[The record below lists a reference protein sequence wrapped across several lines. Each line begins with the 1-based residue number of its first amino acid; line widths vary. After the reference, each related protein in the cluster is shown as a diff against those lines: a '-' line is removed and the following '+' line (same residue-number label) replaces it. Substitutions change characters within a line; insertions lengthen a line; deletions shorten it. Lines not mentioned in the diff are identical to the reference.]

1 VYDTNTWGITEPRG
15 EQILPASAIDLV
27 FAPLLVFDQ
36 KGYRLGYGKGYYDRF
51 LSNCTDAAIIG
62 FSYFEPIREIA
73 DTHEFDLPLTIG
85 ITPDKL

>member
-1 VYDTNTWGITEPRG
+1 MEAVIIHEDTVYDTNTWGITEPRG

-51 LSNCTDAAIIG
+51 LSNCTDA
-62 FSYFEPIREIA
+62 
-73 DTHEFDLPLTIG
+73 
-85 ITPDKL
+85 